1 MRAQRLC
8 VTCEAMSVSGGRTQ
22 SARSAAAATLDDRRM
37 RLRQRVDAR
46 PRQRQDVALQM
57 AEAAVADQVDDDVGA
72 ETRPPGRRDRRG
84 TQACSRLVGVHA
96 RDRRVDHAR
105 TSVQYCAG
113 QALIGLGSVKP
124 TWLLMIT
131 CTVPPTV

>member
-1 MRAQRLC
+1 MSEPKRARQ
-8 VTCEAMSVSGGRTQ
+8 AIAIAA
-22 SARSAAAATLDDRRM
+22 ARSACSGSSAFTRRTGASIM
-37 RLRQRVDAR
+37 RV
-46 PRQRQDVALQM
+46 
-57 AEAAVADQVDDDVGA
+57 
-72 ETRPPGRRDRRG
+72 
-84 TQACSRLVGVHA
+84 
-96 RDRRVDHAR
+96 